1 MILKIYKY
9 GSPILRNRCKIVNS
23 ISSDIKQLADDM
35 INTMYENDGI
45 GLSANQVGFD
55 LSLSIIGKHAL
66 ESENDLIII
75 NPKIIEYSDEKTI
88 EEEGCLSIPDIREKV
103 IRSKDIVL
111 EYQDLNLKTITR
123 TFVDLPARVIQH
135 ETDHLNGVFFTD
147 RLSFVKKKLLNK
159 KLNRIAKES

>member
-1 MILKIYKY
+1 MIFKIYKY

>member
-9 GSPILRNRCKIVNS
+9 GSPILRNQCKIVNS

>member
-23 ISSDIKQLADDM
+23 ISSDIKQLTDDM
-35 INTMYENDGI
+35 INTMYEDDGI

-123 TFVDLPARVIQH
+123 KFVDLPARVIQH

-159 KLNRIAKES
+159 KLNQIAKES

>member
-9 GSPILRNRCKIVNS
+9 GSQILRNKCQFIKS
-23 ISSDIKQLADDM
+23 ISSDTKQLIDDM
-35 INTMYENDGI
+35 TDTMYKDDGI

-55 LSLSIIGKHAL
+55 LSLAIIGKHAL

-75 NPKIIEYSDEKTI
+75 NPKIIEYSDEKTF

-103 IRSKDIVL
+103 NRSKEIVL
-111 EYQDLNLKTITR
+111 EYQDLNLKTITKK
-123 TFVDLPARVIQH
+123 FVDLPARVIQH
-135 ETDHLNGVFFTD
+135 ETDHLNGIFFTD

-159 KLNRIAKES
+159 KLNQIAKS

>member
-123 TFVDLPARVIQH
+123 KFVDFPARVIQH